1 MAVLVPALLWSYLSL
16 FRPHFTKPSFVFFSS
31 YILSLLLSGGRKTM
45 TRVAR
50 TCFWVDR
57 HLVSGVATWATIWD
71 CVLPLIFQLHL
82 LLNQAALRVV
92 DAYFAKAPFVNPL
105 LERNIHLVGACVK
118 TRLVG
123 MTPAL
128 TNALRP
134 NEVTSG
140 NWPSY

>member
-1 MAVLVPALLWSYLSL
+1 
-16 FRPHFTKPSFVFFSS
+16 
-31 YILSLLLSGGRKTM
+31 
-45 TRVAR
+45 
-50 TCFWVDR
+50 
-57 HLVSGVATWATIWD
+57 
-71 CVLPLIFQLHL
+71 
-82 LLNQAALRVV
+82 VV